1 MTAMRKIKI
10 GVVGFGKRGKNLLEC
25 VLLPM
30 CEDRMEINAVC
41 DLYTDRADWAADTI
55 EEKTGLRP
63 FVTLDYRDILTR
75 EDIEAVVITS
85 AWESHIDIAVAAM
98 KAGKYVGMEVGGAY
112 TVEECWRLVNTF
124 EETGTYCML
133 LENCCYGKRELMAL
147 NMARMGVL
155 GNIVHCSGGY
165 CHDLR
170 YEVANGNEIRH
181 YRLRNY
187 MNRCCENY
195 PTHEIGPIA
204 KLLNINNG
212 NRMISLTSTASCAK
226 GLHDYII
233 KEKGGE
239 HPLADVEF
247 AQGDIVTTVI
257 KCAKGQ
263 TITITLDTT
272 LPRSYSR
279 GFTVRGTKGAYFEDT
294 DSLFLDSEHREYEFN
309 ARGLWGNAEKY
320 EEQYQHPLWRDYIP
334 QGGHDGMD
342 WMEFCAFT
350 EAVRENKRP
359 PIDVYDAAAYMV
371 ITALSEQSIACGGAP
386 MAIPDFTRGRWTNRD
401 DIKGDDEYAL
411 DIEGINKK
419 YY

>member
-1 MTAMRKIKI
+1 MRKVKI
-10 GVVGFGKRGKNLLEC
+10 GMIGFGKRGVNLLEC

-30 CEDRMEINAVC
+30 SEDKFEINAVC
-41 DLYTDRADWAADTI
+41 DTYEDRMNWAADTVA
-55 EEKTGLRP
+55 EKTGKRP
-63 FVTLDYRDILTR
+63 FATLDYREILTR
-75 EDIEAVVITS
+75 DDIEAVVITS

-112 TVEECWRLVNTF
+112 SLEECWRLVNTF

-147 NMARMGVL
+147 NMARLGVF

-170 YEVANGNEIRH
+170 YEVSNGNEIRH

-195 PTHEIGPIA
+195 PTHEVGPIA

-212 NRMISLTSTASCAK
+212 NRMVSLTSTASCAK

-233 KEKGGE
+233 KEKGE
-239 HPLADVEF
+239 QHPLAEVEF

-263 TITITLDTT
+263 TVTITLDTT

-294 DSLFLDSEHREYEFN
+294 DSIFLDNEHREYEFN
-309 ARGLWGNAEKY
+309 AKGLWGNAETY
-320 EEQYQHPLWRDYIP
+320 EEKYQHPLWRDYIP

-342 WMEFCAFT
+342 WMEFCAFF
-350 EAVRENKRP
+350 EAVSENKRP
-359 PIDVYDAAAYMV
+359 PIDVYDAAAYMAV
-371 ITALSEQSIACGGAP
+371 TALSEQSIACGGAVV
-386 MAIPDFTRGRWTNRD
+386 AVPDFTRGKWMKRE
-401 DIKGDDEYAL
+401 DIVENDRYGL
-411 DIEGINKK
+411 DISGINKK